1 MTEDVRSE
9 ARVRI
14 AHAGD
19 VPAIARIYV
28 DTWRSAYA
36 GLLPDRVL
44 TGMSETRQQAYWGE
58 TLARG
63 TDTMHVA
70 EVAGAVAGFA
80 AAGAARALLPKAAN
94 LVCRGE
100 VYTLYVR
107 SEHQD
112 RGLGRA
118 LLAASFGAL
127 ARRNMLPVVIWV
139 LADNPARFFYEHL
152 GGRRVGE
159 RQSSLGGAHH
169 LEAAY
174 LWTDNPCS
182 GSAQW
187 SI

>member
-1 MTEDVRSE
+1 MTEEVRSE
-9 ARVRI
+9 VRVRL

-19 VPAIARIYV
+19 VPAIARTYV

-44 TGMSETRQQAYWGE
+44 TGMSETRQHAYWGE

-63 TDTMHVA
+63 ADTIHVA

-80 AAGAARALLPKAAN
+80 AAGAARALLPKTAN

-107 SEHQD
+107 PEHQEF
-112 RGLGRA
+112 GLGRA
-118 LLAASFGAL
+118 LLVASFGAL
-127 ARRNMLPVVIWV
+127 VRRGMLPVVIWV

-169 LEAAY
+169 NEAAY
-174 LWTDNPCS
+174 LWTDIPCS
-182 GSAQW
+182 GSARW